1 MRKAL
6 LTVISFTLC
15 LYITSCS
22 QSSKPEKAR
31 TIETIATDAQQTL
44 SFNHE
49 PLSIDPI
56 GIGDIIV
63 TDTFLILAL
72 NKEENM
78 LHVYNLPH
86 LQFLGS
92 FQKIGN
98 GPDEVILP
106 SAFTQWFNKDGQ
118 IQLVMRSYQKFTGLL
133 NISKSLIE
141 NKAIYDNKYTY
152 NSFQQSSVSYLL
164 GDSIF
169 LINRSI
175 IMRPQDNQN
184 DFFEVYDY
192 KNDSIL
198 RSFYASNFP
207 KELLEHHG
215 RDQAFQKDIAI
226 SNDCKKMVIAYRFL
240 NMISIVNIEKEE
252 INNLFTDGNKLN
264 WEQVIEGTPKPYYTK
279 VHCNNAYIWAM
290 AIEGEDPSTFR
301 SRLDIF
307 DWKGNYLCKAHLDK
321 WVSSFSIDE
330 RNQTMY
336 AVTADDMLV
345 RYNIKE
351 LLDQLP

>member
-133 NISKSLIE
+133 NISKRFCQRAGCFLPE
-141 NKAIYDNKYTY
+141 
-152 NSFQQSSVSYLL
+152 
-164 GDSIF
+164 SI
-169 LINRSI
+169 RR
-175 IMRPQDNQN
+175 MG
-184 DFFEVYDY
+184 
-192 KNDSIL
+192 K
-198 RSFYASNFP
+198 
-207 KELLEHHG
+207 
-215 RDQAFQKDIAI
+215 
-226 SNDCKKMVIAYRFL
+226 
-240 NMISIVNIEKEE
+240 
-252 INNLFTDGNKLN
+252 
-264 WEQVIEGTPKPYYTK
+264 
-279 VHCNNAYIWAM
+279 HCQ
-290 AIEGEDPSTFR
+290 R
-301 SRLDIF
+301 
-307 DWKGNYLCKAHLDK
+307 
-321 WVSSFSIDE
+321 V
-330 RNQTMY
+330 RNQT
-336 AVTADDMLV
+336 LSFQP
-345 RYNIKE
+345 
-351 LLDQLP
+351 DQLGYAAIPDPGRRSAVCQWRLSLHPGCTESSRRKMGQHHCIQSRRRTDTIYPGTGRADR

>member
-98 GPDEVILP
+98 GPDEVKI
-106 SAFTQWFNKDGQ
+106 G
-118 IQLVMRSYQKFTGLL
+118 R
-133 NISKSLIE
+133 
-141 NKAIYDNKYTY
+141 
-152 NSFQQSSVSYLL
+152 
-164 GDSIF
+164 
-169 LINRSI
+169 
-175 IMRPQDNQN
+175 
-184 DFFEVYDY
+184 
-192 KNDSIL
+192 
-198 RSFYASNFP
+198 ASC
-207 KELLEHHG
+207 
-215 RDQAFQKDIAI
+215 R
-226 SNDCKKMVIAYRFL
+226 
-240 NMISIVNIEKEE
+240 
-252 INNLFTDGNKLN
+252 
-264 WEQVIEGTPKPYYTK
+264 
-279 VHCNNAYIWAM
+279 
-290 AIEGEDPSTFR
+290 
-301 SRLDIF
+301 
-307 DWKGNYLCKAHLDK
+307 
-321 WVSSFSIDE
+321 E
-330 RNQTMY
+330 R
-336 AVTADDMLV
+336 V
-345 RYNIKE
+345 
-351 LLDQLP
+351 

>member
-152 NSFQQSSVSYLL
+152 NAPKGKNSFQQSSVSYLL

-175 IMRPQDNQN
+175 IML
-184 DFFEVYDY
+184 
-192 KNDSIL
+192 SLI
-198 RSFYASNFP
+198 
-207 KELLEHHG
+207 H
-215 RDQAFQKDIAI
+215 I
-226 SNDCKKMVIAYRFL
+226 
-240 NMISIVNIEKEE
+240 
-252 INNLFTDGNKLN
+252 
-264 WEQVIEGTPKPYYTK
+264 
-279 VHCNNAYIWAM
+279 
-290 AIEGEDPSTFR
+290 
-301 SRLDIF
+301 
-307 DWKGNYLCKAHLDK
+307 
-321 WVSSFSIDE
+321 
-330 RNQTMY
+330 
-336 AVTADDMLV
+336 
-345 RYNIKE
+345 
-351 LLDQLP
+351 

>member
-141 NKAIYDNKYTY
+141 NKAICSTN
-152 NSFQQSSVSYLL
+152 
-164 GDSIF
+164 IP
-169 LINRSI
+169 
-175 IMRPQDNQN
+175 IM
-184 DFFEVYDY
+184 
-192 KNDSIL
+192 L
-198 RSFYASNFP
+198 P
-207 KELLEHHG
+207 KE
-215 RDQAFQKDIAI
+215 RIVFNSPAF
-226 SNDCKKMVIAYRFL
+226 
-240 NMISIVNIEKEE
+240 
-252 INNLFTDGNKLN
+252 
-264 WEQVIEGTPKPYYTK
+264 
-279 VHCNNAYIWAM
+279 H
-290 AIEGEDPSTFR
+290 
-301 SRLDIF
+301 IF
-307 DWKGNYLCKAHLDK
+307 
-321 WVSSFSIDE
+321 
-330 RNQTMY
+330 
-336 AVTADDMLV
+336 
-345 RYNIKE
+345 
-351 LLDQLP
+351 

>member
-1 MRKAL
+1 M
-6 LTVISFTLC
+6 C

-118 IQLVMRSYQKFTGLL
+118 IQLVMRSIK
-133 NISKSLIE
+133 
-141 NKAIYDNKYTY
+141 
-152 NSFQQSSVSYLL
+152 NSQ
-164 GDSIF
+164 
-169 LINRSI
+169 
-175 IMRPQDNQN
+175 
-184 DFFEVYDY
+184 VY
-192 KNDSIL
+192 
-198 RSFYASNFP
+198 
-207 KELLEHHG
+207 
-215 RDQAFQKDIAI
+215 
-226 SNDCKKMVIAYRFL
+226 
-240 NMISIVNIEKEE
+240 
-252 INNLFTDGNKLN
+252 
-264 WEQVIEGTPKPYYTK
+264 
-279 VHCNNAYIWAM
+279 
-290 AIEGEDPSTFR
+290 
-301 SRLDIF
+301 
-307 DWKGNYLCKAHLDK
+307 
-321 WVSSFSIDE
+321 
-330 RNQTMY
+330 
-336 AVTADDMLV
+336 
-345 RYNIKE
+345 
-351 LLDQLP
+351 